1 MGNRVDDFL
10 SKLAAQA
17 PKAKENNFEQKN
29 RSLEK
34 IYLNFP
40 GNFGRYQVFPLD
52 SVVTDFPFVT
62 LFGTREINIPRKNMA
77 ADGTENTYNAWIKL
91 LPKKCLCNE
100 RYDR

>member
-34 IYLNFP
+34 NL
-40 GNFGRYQVFPLD
+40 
-52 SVVTDFPFVT
+52 S
-62 LFGTREINIPRKNMA
+62 
-77 ADGTENTYNAWIKL
+77 
-91 LPKKCLCNE
+91 
-100 RYDR
+100 